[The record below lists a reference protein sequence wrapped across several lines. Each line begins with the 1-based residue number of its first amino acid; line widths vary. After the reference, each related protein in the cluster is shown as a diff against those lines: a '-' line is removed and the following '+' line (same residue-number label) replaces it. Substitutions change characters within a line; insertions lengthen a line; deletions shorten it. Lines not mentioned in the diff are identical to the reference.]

1 MSNAS
6 GLSILKHGVT
16 PLSDAMSCDF
26 FFPENVSGEHD
37 VKYFRNLLKSEKKRL
52 NGLCSTWEDINDSTG
67 GLTEESK

>member
-1 MSNAS
+1 MA
-6 GLSILKHGVT
+6 IYMIFRHF
-16 PLSDAMSCDF
+16 A
-26 FFPENVSGEHD
+26 ENVSGEHD